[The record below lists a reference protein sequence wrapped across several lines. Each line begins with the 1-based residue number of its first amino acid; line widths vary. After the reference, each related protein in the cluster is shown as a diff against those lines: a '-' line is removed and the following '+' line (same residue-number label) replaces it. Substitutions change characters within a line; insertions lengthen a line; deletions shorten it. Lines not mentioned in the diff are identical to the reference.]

1 MKILITGVGIT
12 GKSTFRR
19 TLKRLISIMGMSVED
34 FDGDYN
40 EEEIPKKFKE
50 ETVYIIEDVHGTPET
65 EETCLPLNA
74 YDLIIYLLP
83 TPASHLIFWL
93 SRVWIWFQ
101 EGKGSWDKTRK
112 SWLGSGKKY
121 DPLNIP
127 LFLGLLIHDFRN
139 RRMWINRDVK
149 ILSQFRDLAIVQ
161 PQWTMKGI
169 KFNLTHH
176 F

>member
-1 MKILITGVGIT
+1 MKIVITGIGIT

-19 TLKRLISIMGMSVED
+19 TLKRLISLIGIPVED
-34 FDGDYN
+34 IDGDYD

-50 ETVYIIEDVHGTPET
+50 ETVYIIEDVHALMGT
-65 EETCLPLNA
+65 EETCLPLNT

-93 SRVWIWFQ
+93 RRVWIWFQ

-112 SWLGSGKKY
+112 GWLGSGKKY

-127 LFLGLLIHDFRN
+127 LFFGLMIYDFRN
-139 RRMWINRDVK
+139 RRKWITRDMR
-149 ILSQFRDLAIVQ
+149 ILSQVKDVDVAVFE
-161 PQWTMKGI
+161 PQWTKKGI
-169 KFNLTHH
+169 LFNL